1 MSKNIKE
8 VYHIT
13 GMSCTSCAANIE
25 KTVSGLLNV
34 TEAKVNFADKK
45 LIVEYD
51 SKNLKSQQIFNAVK
65 EKGFELST
73 LQDAADQDEKHLK
86 KELNRLIAAWAI
98 TIPLSIKMLLHM
110 IWGIHLLTGLPSLLF
125 DMVLS
130 FVVIFIIGYPVVK
143 ITVNSLVTFNFNMD
157 SLIGIGA
164 FASFLSG
171 VFILFGIDIDSFVSI
186 GAMIMSINFIGN
198 YLKLMATG
206 RAGKAIKELLE
217 LGAKTAFV
225 ILESGEIRE
234 KAVEVLKIGDIVLVK
249 PGEKI
254 PVDGIII
261 DGSSSIDESIA
272 TGESV
277 PVDKSVGDSVIGG
290 TINHVGVI
298 KVKIEKIGSET
309 FLSRIVQMVQDAQGT
324 KVPIQ
329 AFADKVTSIFVPT
342 ILIISLITLV
352 FWLIFPDKGIKIISL
367 FSEFLPWIDT
377 ARDPLSMALF
387 ASIASL
393 VIACPCALGL
403 ATPTALMV
411 GMGKGAKSGILI
423 RNGESIQTAKSLD
436 VIVFDKTGTITM
448 GKPKLDRI
456 YSNISEEKFLEIA
469 ASIEQH
475 SEHPLAKAVTDE
487 AKVRG
492 LSLLEPREFKAVV
505 GKGLTGYVGSDFVV
519 IGSVSYLNELSV
531 DTSEFNSVISE
542 NLDLGK
548 TVVGV
553 LVNDSL
559 SGIIVISDQVKTDS
573 AEAIKALHEMGLTTV
588 MLTGDN
594 YKAAQSIAKSVGIDR
609 VEAELMPDKK
619 IEIVKQL
626 QESGKTVAMVG
637 DGINDAPALKQANVG
652 IALGTGTDIAI
663 ESGDITLVNGSL
675 MGVVKSIKL
684 SKGTFFKIKQNLF
697 WAFFYNVIAIP
708 LAVTGLLHPAIAEIA
723 MALSSINVVLN
734 SLRLKNIRID

>member
-697 WAFFYNVIAIP
+697 WAFFYNVI